1 VRLVTIKGTTM
12 YYFSCPSCGSN
23 ANFFHVKDNGS
34 DSTGCLIFLFGG
46 FLPALIYSQSVSAH
60 GRVQCGACGHTFQK
74 PGLPSSPAARIVMW
88 LWLVIP
94 FSYLAAMG
102 AAWAGIEDARFPG
115 RWVIDS
121 VAGMMQDNTF
131 AFAAG
136 YVFLVAGLTLLAL
149 GIGAVSNARYRR
161 SIRRQYDA
169 EPTPFGTDP
178 LSDE

>member
-1 VRLVTIKGTTM
+1 M

-23 ANFFHVKDNGS
+23 ANFYHVKDSGS
-34 DSTGCLIFLFGG
+34 DSTGCLILLLGG
-46 FLPALIYSQSVSAH
+46 FLPALIYRDSVTN
-60 GRVQCGACGHTFQK
+60 RIQCAACGHKFHK

-121 VAGMMQDNTF
+121 VAGMMQDNSF
-131 AFAAG
+131 AFAVG
-136 YVFLVAGLTLLAL
+136 YVFLIVGLTVVALA
-149 GIGAVSNARYRR
+149 IGVISNIRYRR